1 MYSTESALTLSSL
14 LLSLSECEKQVETSR
29 QDLCCHPH
37 FDVYSLFTTIQDK
50 ANGKISWTD
59 LKIFLSRRSQAI
71 SREFLELLIAQY
83 DSNFDHHLSLEEF
96 KRFVLSRENIDLTL
110 ETEKRK
116 MLPSLYIESLMARH
130 IELECNWQVRLQVF
144 KRKLF
149 VLQEFTPVELF
160 RMISPG
166 EHCQADLE
174 SIRGF
179 LKRFEVDVQDED
191 CSRVIRRIDTNN
203 DLLISY
209 QDFVDFVLPV
219 NQKSK
224 SPLRPAKTAGASTR
238 FSASQRKKTLSSRQS
253 LRPLLTPSPEKGK
266 TTQSIPAPLLTPDLP
281 PTPPPSLT
289 HPELIKIFSQ
299 QLELDRALEKFRLK
313 LTNHLDFSFD
323 ELVKLIDRQGK
334 GFITNSD
341 FESILRDLH
350 VPYHKD
356 EVSLIIRHFSKEG
369 KISHRQCKDLV
380 LPITWKDRKRV
391 ATFKDEGYRVFL
403 ADTLND
409 LVEFLKT
416 LLKTQ
421 VSLERVRNF
430 ITSDLKTQLFQVFH
444 DMDLEKCGKVG
455 LDSFRKYLADGGLN
469 LREGEVRLLF
479 KRYSKSNHKEIS
491 FNEFIDELTPRIV
504 V

>member
-1 MYSTESALTLSSL
+1 MYSSESALTLSSL

-50 ANGKISWTD
+50 TNGKISWTD
-59 LKIFLSRRSQAI
+59 LRLFLSRRSQAI

-83 DSNFDHHLSLEEF
+83 DSNFDQLLSLEEF
-96 KRFVLSRENIDLTL
+96 KRFVLSRENTDLTL
-110 ETEKRK
+110 QTEYRK

-130 IELECNWQVRLQVF
+130 IELECNWQARLQVL

-149 VLQEFTPVELF
+149 VSQEFTPVELF

-174 SIRGF
+174 SIRVF
-179 LKRFEVDVQDED
+179 LKRFDVNVQDED
-191 CSRVIRRIDTNN
+191 CSRVVRRIDTNN

-209 QDFVDFVLPV
+209 QDFVDFVMPV
-219 NQKSK
+219 NKKSR
-224 SPLRPAKTAGASTR
+224 SPLRPPKTAGSTTR
-238 FSASQRKKTLSSRQS
+238 FLPSQRKNTLSSRQS
-253 LRPLLTPSPEKGK
+253 IRPVLTPSPEKSK
-266 TTQSIPAPLLTPDLP
+266 TTQAAPQLP
-281 PTPPPSLT
+281 PDTATATSN
-289 HPELIKIFSQ
+289 PELIKVFSQ
-299 QLELDRALEKFRLK
+299 QLELDKALEKSRLK

-323 ELVKLIDRQGK
+323 ELVKLLDRQSR
-334 GFITNSD
+334 GFVSGSD

-356 EVSLIIRHFSKEG
+356 EVSLVIRHFSKEG

-409 LVEFLKT
+409 LVEFLKA

-421 VSLERVRNF
+421 VSLERVRNC

-455 LDSFRKYLADGGLN
+455 LDSFRSYLAGGGLN

-479 KRYSKSNHKEIS
+479 KRYSKSSHKEIN
-491 FNEFIDELTPRIV
+491 FNEFIDELTPRTAV
-504 V
+504 